1 MIKPLKYVVIT
12 LAILI
17 LVLIIIII
25 STIFSRFNSS
35 ANIEHIKKN
44 ENLELVKE
52 KYKIL
57 NSSIEDGKLYI
68 HIKSDNLEILRVI
81 RIKDNS
87 FIKDLVLKKND
98 K

>member
-1 MIKPLKYVVIT
+1 MIKPLKYIVIT

-17 LVLIIIII
+17 LALIIIII
-25 STIFSRFNSS
+25 STIFSRFNSN

-44 ENLELVKE
+44 ENLALVKE

-57 NSSIEDGKLYI
+57 NSSIEDGMLYL
-68 HIKSDNLEILRVI
+68 HMKSDDIEILRVI

>member
-1 MIKPLKYVVIT
+1 MIKPLKYIVIT

-17 LVLIIIII
+17 LALIIIII

-57 NSSIEDGKLYI
+57 NSSIEDGMLYL
-68 HIKSDNLEILRVI
+68 HIKSDDIEILRVI

>member
-17 LVLIIIII
+17 LALIIIII

-57 NSSIEDGKLYI
+57 NSSIEDGKLYL

>member
-25 STIFSRFNSS
+25 STIFSRFNSKV
-35 ANIEHIKKN
+35 NIEHINKN
-44 ENLELVKE
+44 ENSALVKE

-57 NSSIEDGKLYI
+57 NSSIEDGKLYL
-68 HIKSDNLEILRVI
+68 HIKSDNLEVLRVI

>member
-57 NSSIEDGKLYI
+57 NSSIEDGMLYL
-68 HIKSDNLEILRVI
+68 HIKSDDIEILRVI